1 MAYRGVLGAIPYAV
15 RASDSWFFR
24 LYAVVGT
31 LFAAAIG
38 AVVAMAL
45 IVWMAETAGIE
56 GGTFAFSRS
65 LFVVVGFAA
74 VAPLLAPTLLV
85 ARRHRRGDPV
95 HPLYDQALAAAGSL
109 FLAALYLGLLAS
121 VPPEQREPVSG
132 ALAPAVEALY
142 ALPGASGIAFPV
154 LAAALLVATHR
165 RLRGPE
171 AAPEPDEGTASE
183 PGPEPGPGSDREPD
197 PDGNPNPDRDRDQDR
212 DRNPSQNRARNRN
225 PEG

>member
-15 RASDSWFFR
+15 RASDSWLFR

-45 IVWMAETAGIE
+45 IVWMAETAGVE

-95 HPLYDQALAAAGSL
+95 HPLYDQALAAAGTL
-109 FLAALYLGLLAS
+109 FLASLYLGLLAS
-121 VPPEQREPVSG
+121 VPPAQQEPVSG

-142 ALPGASGIAFPV
+142 ALPGAAGVAFPV
-154 LAAALLVATHR
+154 LAVGLLIAAHV
-165 RLRGPE
+165 RLRGRESGTE
-171 AAPEPDEGTASE
+171 ADGGAGPD
-183 PGPEPGPGSDREPD
+183 R
-197 PDGNPNPDRDRDQDR
+197 DGNPD
-212 DRNPSQNRARNRN
+212 
-225 PEG
+225 G

>member
-1 MAYRGVLGAIPYAV
+1 MAYRGVLGAVPYAV
-15 RASDSWFFR
+15 RASDSWLFR

-45 IVWMAETAGIE
+45 IVWMAETAGVE

-95 HPLYDQALAAAGSL
+95 HPLYDQALAAAGAL
-109 FLAALYLGLLAS
+109 FLASLYLGLLAS

-142 ALPGASGIAFPV
+142 ALPGAAGLAFPL
-154 LAAALLVATHR
+154 LAAALMAAAHV
-165 RLRGPE
+165 RLRGRGSRGE
-171 AAPEPDEGTASE
+171 TSGEPA
-183 PGPEPGPGSDREPD
+183 
-197 PDGNPNPDRDRDQDR
+197 PDRDRDRDRDPDPDPDR
-212 DRNPSQNRARNRN
+212 DRSPD
-225 PEG
+225 G